1 MEPVTKSAPEKIT
14 IPSNGVQ
21 QNNGTIFYNDVL
33 SYFDKA
39 AAFTNFEP
47 GILRQIK
54 VCNSVYKFYFPV
66 EIDQKVQV
74 FEGIRVQ
81 HSHHKTPTKGG
92 IRYSEFVDEDEVKA
106 LATLMTFKCAVVDV
120 PFGGAKGGIKVN
132 PSQVTVRQL
141 ERMTRRYT
149 TELIKKN
156 MIGPSV
162 DVPAPDYGSGPR
174 EMAWIA
180 DTYATFK
187 YDELNA
193 LGCVTGKPLGQGG
206 IQGRTE
212 ATGQGVYF
220 GVREALSHADDLKE
234 IGLTTGIQGKRII
247 VQGLG
252 NVGFYSA
259 KFFSEGGGIITGIA
273 EREGGIY
280 NENGLDVEA
289 VFNHRKQ
296 SGSILDYPGAT
307 NVKDPMKMLEME
319 CDILIPAALENQI
332 TKINAANIKA
342 KIIAEGANG
351 PVTQEAE
358 EILNERKVMIIPD
371 LFLNAGGVTVSY
383 FEWLKNLSHVRFGRM
398 EKRFQE
404 MSTLQLVDSLER
416 ITGKSLDAREK
427 NLLTHGADEIDYVR
441 SGLEET
447 MMHAYNEIREIK
459 KRNSKI
465 TDLRTAAFVCGINK
479 LGVAYQSLGIF
490 P

>member
-1 MEPVTKSAPEKIT
+1 MKHELD
-14 IPSNGVQ
+14 
-21 QNNGTIFYNDVL
+21 NGTKFYNDVM
-33 SYFDKA
+33 SVFDKA

-47 GILRQIK
+47 GLLHQIK
-54 VCNSVYKFYFPV
+54 ICNSIYKVYYPV
-66 EIDQKVQV
+66 EIDGKVKV
-74 FEGIRVQ
+74 IEGIRVQ

-92 IRYSEFVDEDEVKA
+92 IRYSEFVNEDEVKA

-120 PFGGAKGGIKVN
+120 PFGGAKGGIKIN
-132 PSQVTVRQL
+132 PFEYTPKQL
-141 ERMTRRYT
+141 ERITRRYT

-180 DTYATFK
+180 DTYATFR
-187 YDELNA
+187 YDDLNA

-212 ATGQGVYF
+212 ATGLGVYY
-220 GVREALSHADDLKE
+220 GIREAISNNEDMKKLGMTA
-234 IGLTTGIQGKRII
+234 GINGKKII

-259 KFFSEGGGIITGIA
+259 KFCMQGGGLIVGIA

-280 NENGLDVEA
+280 NEKGLDVEA
-289 VFNHRKQ
+289 VFKHRQETK
-296 SGSILDYPGAT
+296 SILNFPGAK
-307 NVKDPMKMLEME
+307 NFANSMELLETE
-319 CDILIPAALENQI
+319 CDILIPAALENQL
-332 TKINAANIKA
+332 TEENAPRIKA
-342 KIIAEGANG
+342 KVIAEGANG
-351 PVTQEAE
+351 PITKEAE
-358 EILNERKVMIIPD
+358 EILIKKNALIIPD

-404 MSTLQLVDSLER
+404 MSTMQLVDAVED
-416 ITGKSLDAREK
+416 ITGKTLDSK
-427 NLLTHGADEIDYVR
+427 HKKILTHGADEIDLVR

-447 MMHAYNEIREIK
+447 MIFAYNEIREVK
-459 KRNSKI
+459 MRNSKI
-465 TDLRTAAFVCGINK
+465 ADLRTAAFVTGINK
-479 LGVAYQSLGIF
+479 LGVAYESLGIF

>member
-1 MEPVTKSAPEKIT
+1 M
-14 IPSNGVQ
+14 SNQ
-21 QNNGTIFYNDVL
+21 PDNGSLFYNDVL
-33 SYFDKA
+33 ANFDKA
-39 AAFTNFEP
+39 AAFTKFEP
-47 GILRQIK
+47 GILKQIK
-54 VCNSVYKFYFPV
+54 VCNSVYTFNFPV
-66 EIDQKVQV
+66 EIDGKVQV
-74 FEGIRVQ
+74 FSGIRVQ
-81 HSHHKTPTKGG
+81 HSQHKTPTKGG

-132 PSQVTVRQL
+132 PATVTEKQL

-187 YDELNA
+187 FDDLNS

-212 ATGQGVYF
+212 ATGLGVYF
-220 GVREALSHADDLKE
+220 GTREAMSNAEDMKE
-234 IGLTTGIQGKRII
+234 IGLTPGLEGKRVI

-252 NVGFYSA
+252 NVGFYAA
-259 KFFSEGGGIITGIA
+259 KFFSEGGALVIGLA

-280 NENGLDVEA
+280 NAKGLDVEA
-289 VFNHRKQ
+289 VFAHRKS
-296 SGSILDYPGAT
+296 SGSILNFPGAT
-307 NVKDPMKMLEME
+307 NFANSMALLEEE
-319 CDILIPAALENQI
+319 CDVLIPAALENQI
-332 TKINAANIKA
+332 TKENAPRIKA

-351 PVTQEAE
+351 PVTKEAE
-358 EILNERKVMIIPD
+358 EILNKKNCMVIPD
-371 LFLNAGGVTVSY
+371 MYLNAGGVTVSY

-404 MSTLQLVDSLER
+404 MSIKQLVDAVER
-416 ITGKSLDAREK
+416 NTGKPLSENDK
-427 NLLTHGADEIDYVR
+427 KMLTHGGDEIDYVR

-447 MMHAYNEIREIK
+447 MIYAYNEIRNIK
-459 KRNSKI
+459 KQDKRI
-465 TDLRTAAFVCGINK
+465 QDLRTAAFVSGINK
-479 LGVAYQSLGIF
+479 LGVSYQSLGIF

>member
-1 MEPVTKSAPEKIT
+1 MATG
-14 IPSNGVQ
+14 NGSL
-21 QNNGTIFYNDVL
+21 FYNDVV

-39 AAFTNFEP
+39 AAFTTVDP
-47 GILRQIK
+47 GLLEQIK
-54 VCNSVYKFYFPV
+54 ICNSIYKFYFPLEV
-66 EIDQKVQV
+66 EGKIQV
-74 FEGIRVQ
+74 IEGIRVQ

-92 IRYSEFVDEDEVKA
+92 IRYSQFVDEDEVKA

-120 PFGGAKGGIKVN
+120 PFGGAKGGIKIS
-132 PSQVTVRQL
+132 PSQYSTAQL
-141 ERMTRRYT
+141 ERITRRYT

-156 MIGPSV
+156 MIGPAV

-187 YDELNA
+187 YDDLNA
-193 LGCVTGKPLGQGG
+193 LGCVTGKPIGQGG

-220 GVREALSHADDLKE
+220 GIREALNQVDDMKE
-234 IGLTTGIQGKRII
+234 LGLTPGIRGKRVI

-252 NVGFYSA
+252 NVGYYSA
-259 KFFSEGGGIITGIA
+259 KFCQEGGAIIVGIA

-280 NENGLDVEA
+280 NADGLDVES
-289 VFNHRKQ
+289 VFKHRKE
-296 SGSILDYPGAT
+296 SGFILNYPGAQ
-307 NVKDPMKMLEME
+307 NVIKSLDVLEMD

-332 TKINAANIKA
+332 AKDNAPRIKA
-342 KIIAEGANG
+342 KVIAEGANG
-351 PVTQEAE
+351 PVTKEAE
-358 EILNERKVMIIPD
+358 DILNQRKVLIIPD

-404 MSTLQLVDSLER
+404 MSTMQLVNAVED
-416 ITGKSLDAREK
+416 ITGKSLDNKQRK
-427 NLLTHGADEIDYVR
+427 ILTHGADEIDLVR

-447 MMHAYNEIREIK
+447 MIFAYNEIRNEK
-459 KRNSKI
+459 KRNPQI
-465 TDLRTAAFVCGINK
+465 HDLRTAAFVSGIKK
-479 LGVAYQSLGIF
+479 LAVSYQSLGIF

>member
-1 MEPVTKSAPEKIT
+1 MATLP
-14 IPSNGVQ
+14 
-21 QNNGTIFYNDVL
+21 NNGTSFYNDVL

-39 AAFTNFEP
+39 ASFTNFEP
-47 GILRQIK
+47 GLLKQIK
-54 VCNSVYKFYFPV
+54 VCNSVYKFYFPMEV
-66 EIDQKVQV
+66 DNKIQV
-74 FEGIRVQ
+74 IEGIRVQ
-81 HSHHKTPTKGG
+81 HSQHKTPTKGG

-106 LATLMTFKCAVVDV
+106 LATLMTFKCAVVDI
-120 PFGGAKGGIKVN
+120 PFGGAKGGIKIN
-132 PSQVTVRQL
+132 PSQFTVPQL

-187 YDELNA
+187 YDDLNA

-206 IQGRTE
+206 VAGRTE

-220 GVREALSHADDLKE
+220 GVREALRHSEDLKE
-234 IGLTTGIQGKRII
+234 LGLTPGVEGKRII

-252 NVGFYSA
+252 NVGFYAA
-259 KFFSEGGGIITGIA
+259 KFFMEGGGIVTGLI

-280 NENGLDVEA
+280 NENGLNVDE
-289 VFNHRKQ
+289 VFAHRKQ
-296 SGSILDYPGAT
+296 SGSILNFKGAK
-307 NVKDPMKMLEME
+307 NFEDGMSLME
-319 CDILIPAALENQI
+319 VDCDILVPAALENQI
-332 TKINAANIKA
+332 TKDNAPRIKA

-351 PVTQEAE
+351 PVTKEAE
-358 EILNERKVMIIPD
+358 EILNQKKVMIIPD

-404 MSTLQLVDSLER
+404 MSTLQLVNAIER
-416 ITGKSLDAREK
+416 ITGKSLGQSEK
-427 NLLTHGADEIDYVR
+427 NALTHGADEIDYVR

-447 MMHAYNEIREIK
+447 MIFAYNEIREIK
-459 KRNSKI
+459 KQNPKI
-465 TDLRTAAFVCGINK
+465 TDLRTAAFVSGINK

>member
-1 MEPVTKSAPEKIT
+1 MELDIKSPAGKQKLQ
-14 IPSNGVQ
+14 SNGVQ
-21 QNNGTIFYNDVL
+21 HNNGTIFYNDVL

-39 AAFTNFEP
+39 AAFTDFEP
-47 GILRQIK
+47 GLLRQIK
-54 VCNSVYKFYFPV
+54 VCNSVYKFYFPI
-66 EIDQKVQV
+66 EIDQKLHVV
-74 FEGIRVQ
+74 EGIRVQ

-132 PSQVTVRQL
+132 PSQVTTRQL

-187 YDELNA
+187 FDELNA

-206 IQGRTE
+206 IHGRTE

-220 GVREALSHADDLKE
+220 GVREALSHAEDVKE
-234 IGLTTGIQGKRII
+234 LGLTIGIPGKRVI

-259 KFFSEGGGIITGIA
+259 KFFSDGGGIIVGIA

-280 NENGLDVEA
+280 NDKGMDVEA
-289 VFNHRKQ
+289 VFKHRKE
-296 SGSILDYPGAT
+296 SGSILNFPGAK
-307 NVKDPMKMLEME
+307 NVENPMSLLEME
-319 CDILIPAALENQI
+319 CDILVPAALENQI
-332 TKINAANIKA
+332 TKENAPRIKA
-342 KIIAEGANG
+342 KVIAEGANG
-351 PVTQEAE
+351 PVTKEAE

-404 MSTLQLVDSLER
+404 MSTLQLVDSVER
-416 ITGKSLDAREK
+416 ITGKSLDIREK
-427 NLLTHGADEIDYVR
+427 KMLTHGADEIDYVR

-447 MMHAYNEIREIK
+447 MIFAYNEIREIK
-459 KRNSKI
+459 KQNPKI
-465 TDLRTAAFVCGINK
+465 TDLRTAAFVSGINK
-479 LGVAYQSLGIF
+479 LGVAYQALGIF

>member
-1 MEPVTKSAPEKIT
+1 MATEA
-14 IPSNGVQ
+14 
-21 QNNGTIFYNDVL
+21 NNGINFYNDVL

-39 AAFTNFEP
+39 ASFTKFEP
-47 GILRQIK
+47 GLLHQIK

-66 EIDQKVQV
+66 EIDGKLQV
-74 FEGIRVQ
+74 VEGIRVQ
-81 HSHHKTPTKGG
+81 HSQHNTPTKGG
-92 IRYSEFVDEDEVKA
+92 IRYSEFVDEAEVKA
-106 LATLMTFKCAVVDV
+106 LATLMTFKCAVVDL

-132 PSQVTVRQL
+132 PSQVTVQQL

-187 YDELNA
+187 YEDLNA

-206 IQGRTE
+206 IAGRTE
-212 ATGQGVYF
+212 ATGLGVYF
-220 GVREALSHADDLKE
+220 GVREALSHAEDLKQ
-234 IGLTTGIQGKRII
+234 IGLTPGIAGKRTI
-247 VQGLG
+247 VQGMG
-252 NVGFYSA
+252 NVGFYAA
-259 KFFSEGGGIITGIA
+259 KFFKEGGAIVTGIA

-280 NENGLDVEA
+280 NENGLDVES
-289 VFNHRKQ
+289 VFEHRKQ
-296 SGSILDYPGAT
+296 SGSILNYPGAK
-307 NVKDPMKMLEME
+307 NIANSMELLEME
-319 CDILIPAALENQI
+319 CDILVPAALENQI
-332 TKINAANIKA
+332 TKENAPRIKA
-342 KIIAEGANG
+342 KVIAEGANG
-351 PVTQEAE
+351 PVTKEAE
-358 EILNERKVMIIPD
+358 EILNTKNIMIIPD

-404 MSTLQLVDSLER
+404 MSTLQLVDAVER
-416 ITGKSLDAREK
+416 ITGKSLEAKEK
-427 NLLTHGADEIDYVR
+427 KVLTHGADEIDYVR

-447 MMHAYNEIREIK
+447 MIFAYNEIREIK
-459 KRNSKI
+459 KQNSKI
-465 TDLRTAAFVCGINK
+465 TDLRTAAFVSGINK

>member
-1 MEPVTKSAPEKIT
+1 MSHQPDSG
-14 IPSNGVQ
+14 SL
-21 QNNGTIFYNDVL
+21 FYNDVL
-33 SYFDKA
+33 ANFDKA
-39 AAFTNFEP
+39 ASFTKFEP
-47 GILRQIK
+47 GILEQIK
-54 VCNSVYKFYFPV
+54 VCNSVYKFNFPV
-66 EIDQKVQV
+66 EIDGKVKV
-74 FEGIRVQ
+74 FSGIRVQ
-81 HSHHKTPTKGG
+81 HSQHKTPTKGG

-132 PSQVTVRQL
+132 PALVSEKQL

-187 YDELNA
+187 FDDLNA
-193 LGCVTGKPLGQGG
+193 LGCVTGKPMGQGG
-206 IQGRTE
+206 IAGRTE
-212 ATGQGVYF
+212 ATGQGIFF
-220 GVREALSHADDLKE
+220 GTREAMSIAEDMKA
-234 IGLTTGIQGKRII
+234 IGLTPGISGKRII

-252 NVGFYSA
+252 NVGFYAA
-259 KFFSEGGGIITGIA
+259 KFFSEGGGIIVGIA

-280 NENGLDVEA
+280 NADGLNVDS
-289 VFNHRKQ
+289 VFTHRKNT
-296 SGSILDYPGAT
+296 GSILNYPGSK
-307 NVKDPMKMLEME
+307 NFENSLKLLEE
-319 CDILIPAALENQI
+319 DCDVLIPAALENQI
-332 TKINAANIKA
+332 TKENAPRIKA

-351 PVTQEAE
+351 PVTKEAE
-358 EILNERKVMIIPD
+358 DILIAKNVMVIPD
-371 LFLNAGGVTVSY
+371 MYLNAGGVTVSY

-404 MSTLQLVDSLER
+404 MSIKQLVDAVEKN
-416 ITGKSLDAREK
+416 TGKSLGETEK
-427 NLLTHGADEIDYVR
+427 KALTHGGDEIDYVR

-447 MMHAYNEIREIK
+447 MIYAYNEIREIK
-459 KRNSKI
+459 RRNPKI
-465 TDLRTAAFVCGINK
+465 EDLRTAAFVSGINK

>member
-1 MEPVTKSAPEKIT
+1 MELDIKSPTGKSKLQT
-14 IPSNGVQ
+14 NGVQ
-21 QNNGTIFYNDVL
+21 HNNGTIFYNDVL

-39 AAFTNFEP
+39 AAFTDFEP
-47 GILRQIK
+47 GLLRQIK
-54 VCNSVYKFYFPV
+54 VCNSVYKFYFPI
-66 EIDQKVQV
+66 EIDQKLHVV
-74 FEGIRVQ
+74 EGIRVQ

-220 GVREALSHADDLKE
+220 GVREALSHSEDVKE
-234 IGLTTGIQGKRII
+234 LGLTIGIPGKRII

-252 NVGFYSA
+252 NVGFYAA
-259 KFFSEGGGIITGIA
+259 KFFSEGGGIIIGIS
-273 EREGGIY
+273 EREGGVY
-280 NENGLDVEA
+280 NENGLNVEE
-289 VFNHRKQ
+289 VFKHRKQ
-296 SGSILDYPGAT
+296 SGSILNFPGA
-307 NVKDPMKMLEME
+307 KDVENPMSMLEME
-319 CDILIPAALENQI
+319 CDILVPAALENQI
-332 TKINAANIKA
+332 TKENAPRIKA
-342 KIIAEGANG
+342 KVIAEGANG
-351 PVTQEAE
+351 PVTKEAE
-358 EILNERKVMIIPD
+358 EILNEKKVMIIPD

-404 MSTLQLVDSLER
+404 MSTIQLIDSVER
-416 ITGKSLDAREK
+416 ITGKSLDIREK
-427 NLLTHGADEIDYVR
+427 KALTHGADEIDYVR

-447 MMHAYNEIREIK
+447 MIFAYNEIREIK
-459 KRNSKI
+459 KQNSKI
-465 TDLRTAAFVCGINK
+465 TDLRTAAFVSGINK